1 MTRTRTRSTIRTRR
15 TIRFLEIRIRFLEP
29 RRFRG
34 VRVHAD
40 GGGESTLAGGPRGSR
55 ATEDVVALGTSAAT
69 TVVVVVVGSGV
80 VEGEGSGTDGSD
92 GEGALLVGEEVVVA
106 LRGGEG
112 REGRGI
118 GQERENTAPSRRG
131 FDPQRASSGTR
142 STRRRGF
149 PRAYQRGEFPLHLG
163 VGVEVAIGDG
173 RRRHRAPRRNLGV
186 NDARADLTEH
196 HGRRRSSSTLVLSNG
211 RARARA
217 TRRAPSR
224 C

>member
-1 MTRTRTRSTIRTRR
+1 MTRTRTRR
-15 TIRFLEIRIRFLEP
+15 TIRFLEIRI
-29 RRFRG
+29 RFRG

-40 GGGESTLAGGPRGSR
+40 GGGESTLAGGPRGAR

-69 TVVVVVVGSGV
+69 TVVVVVVVGSGV

-106 LRGGEG
+106 LRDGEG
-112 REGRGI
+112 REGRGNRS
-118 GQERENTAPSRRG
+118 GKENTAPSRRG